1 MPLALILPLIPTL
14 VEMLTKIVTAAL
26 GSKDATPEQKAAL
39 TQLAA
44 RLDATNQAVQALEV
58 RQV

>member
-14 VEMLTKIVTAAL
+14 VDLLSKVVVAAM
-26 GSKDATPEQKAAL
+26 GSKEATPEQKAAL
-39 TQLAA
+39 AELAG
-44 RLDATNQAVQALEV
+44 RLDATNEAVQALEV